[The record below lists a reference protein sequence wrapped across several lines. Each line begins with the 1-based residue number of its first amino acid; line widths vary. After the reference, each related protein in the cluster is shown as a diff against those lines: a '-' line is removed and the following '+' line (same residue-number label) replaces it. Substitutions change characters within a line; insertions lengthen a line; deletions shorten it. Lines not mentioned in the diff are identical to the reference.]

1 VEALAQAI
9 LNRLLHEPTLRMK
22 ELRDGRTHARMAL
35 VRELFGLQDE
45 GSAQQ
50 PAARGTEAPQSQG
63 GLAEV
68 RELRRR

>member
-1 VEALAQAI
+1 
-9 LNRLLHEPTLRMK
+9 
-22 ELRDGRTHARMAL
+22 MAL

-50 PAARGTEAPQSQG
+50 PAARGTEAAQSQG